1 MSDDRPP
8 GRPVSHRA
16 DTSPRTTTQRLWAPI
31 AAVGVVVLVIV
42 LLLVL
47 NSHPHPDAGPALVS
61 PSPSAA
67 PSVAPTPTSASPTT
81 PSASPASSTA
91 PAPAPKRPVSVLNNS
106 RRSGL
111 AHRVA
116 DQVAAHG
123 WPVATVGNFT
133 GQVAAS
139 TLYYGHGQLASA
151 RRLAHELPAIRR
163 VLPRFES
170 LPGSG
175 LTLVVTRDWPA

>member
-133 GQVAAS
+133 GQ
-139 TLYYGHGQLASA
+139 LASA